1 MKERDDSL
9 FPAPV
14 YADTVLA
21 INFRD
26 AQQRFLDSLIEIQYA
41 HTLMLARQRIISEEV
56 ARDCIR
62 ALNAL
67 DRAALVTAPYDGKTE
82 DLFFHVEDA
91 LERLCGKSTAGSMH
105 TARSRNDLAITQ
117 YRMCLRSGIL
127 DIVRALNAARR
138 ALTGLANAHISTLMP
153 AYTHTQPAQPI
164 TLAHYLLAVIE
175 LMGRDERRLQAAYAT
190 VNRSP
195 MGACAISTTG
205 FPIDREFTASLLGFD
220 GLQLNS
226 YGAIAATDYLT
237 ETAAALSTAML
248 NLGRVTQDFLLWCT
262 AEFGYLRLSNAWV
275 QISSIMP
282 QKRNPVP
289 FEHVRVLASKALAQA
304 QGIFTCLHNT
314 PFGDINDAEDDLQPL
329 VFGATTDAVR
339 ALELCAG
346 VMGGCEV
353 NTIRMAER
361 AAADFLTVTE
371 LADTLVRREG
381 VNFREAHQLVSA
393 SVKELRG
400 NDSTQAMVETVEAL
414 APLHFGR
421 VLKSSRAELLEALDP
436 WHFVAIRRAPGGPAP
451 EAIRAALD
459 LAAADLAESE
469 RWMEE
474 KSAALAAYPE
484 RIKEACG
491 RLVTE

>member
-1 MKERDDSL
+1 LKEPDNSR
-9 FPAPV
+9 FPAAA
-14 YADTVLA
+14 YADTVLS

-26 AQQRFLDSLIEIQYA
+26 AQRRFLDPLLEIQYA
-41 HTLMLARQRIISEEV
+41 HTVMLARQAIISEEI
-56 ARDCIR
+56 ARKCVL
-62 ALNAL
+62 ALKTL
-67 DRAALVTAPYDGKTE
+67 DRAQLASVPYDGKTE
-82 DLFFHVEDA
+82 DLFFHVEQA
-91 LERLCGKSTAGSMH
+91 LERLCGKSTAGWMH

-117 YRMCLRSGIL
+117 YRMCLRSEIL
-127 DIVRALNAARR
+127 DIVRSVNIAQRTLI
-138 ALTGLANAHISTLMP
+138 GLAREHVSTLMP

-164 TLAHYLLAVIE
+164 TLAHYLLAVVE
-175 LMGRDERRLQAAYAT
+175 LMGRDVRRLQAAYAT
-190 VNRSP
+190 VNRCP

-205 FPIDREFTASLLGFD
+205 FPIDREFMASLLGFE

-237 ETAAALSTAML
+237 ETAGAIMTAML

-262 AEFGYLRLSNAWV
+262 SEFDYLRLSNAWV

-289 FEHVRVLASKALAQA
+289 FEHVRVLASKALGQA
-304 QGIFTCLHNT
+304 QGIFSCLHNT

-329 VFGATTDAVR
+329 VFGAIADAVR
-339 ALELCAG
+339 ALELFAG

-353 NTIRMAER
+353 NTVRMAER

-381 VNFREAHQLVSA
+381 VSFREAHHLVSA
-393 SVKELRG
+393 GVRELRG
-400 NDSTQAMVETVEAL
+400 NYSVQAMIEAVEAL
-414 APLHFGR
+414 APSHLGR
-421 VLKSSRAELLEALDP
+421 ALGVSREELLEALDP

-451 EAIRAALD
+451 EAIRPALD
-459 LAAADLAESE
+459 LAEADLAGTE

-474 KSAALAAYPE
+474 KSAALAAYPQ
-484 RIKEACG
+484 RINSACG
-491 RLVTE
+491 RLLA